1 MNSHAFPGLLVQNLT
16 LKRGDKTVV
25 QDVSL
30 TLPRP
35 ELVGLIGPNGAG
47 KSSLLKALA
56 GLGPRGRDIRWQGRP
71 LAQMTS
77 AERGRTLAFLPQERS
92 VVWPL
97 RCRDVVG
104 LGRMP
109 HQAGGLGF
117 IRPAP
122 SFEDLRIV
130 EETMRRMDVQAFADR
145 PFNRLSGGEQA
156 RVLIARLLAQD
167 PRLILADEP
176 CNGLDP
182 EHQLALMECFR
193 DLVSDGVSVVV
204 SLHDLTLASAWCDR
218 LLLLDKGMLVA
229 DGPPAEVLAPDR
241 MAATYNIRIGH
252 LPNDRRQLVVP
263 IARLC
268 QPEG

>member
-25 QDVSL
+25 ENVSFA
-30 TLPRP
+30 LPRP

-47 KSSLLKALA
+47 KSSLLKAMA
-56 GLGPRGRDIRWQGRP
+56 GLGQRGSDIRWQGRP

-77 AERGRTLAFLPQERS
+77 AERGRTLTFLPQERS

-97 RCRDVVG
+97 RCRDVVA

-122 SFEDLRIV
+122 SFEDLRSV
-130 EETMRRMDVQAFADR
+130 EDAMRRMDVKAFADR

-182 EHQLALMECFR
+182 EHQLALMQCFR
-193 DLVSDGVSVVV
+193 DLVADGVSVVV

-218 LLLLDKGMLVA
+218 LLLLDTGKLVA
-229 DGPPAEVLAPDR
+229 DGSPAAVLTSDR

-252 LPNDRRQLVVP
+252 LQSDHRRLVVP
-263 IARLC
+263 IARL
-268 QPEG
+268 

>member
-25 QDVSL
+25 ENVSF
-30 TLPRP
+30 TLPRA

-47 KSSLLKALA
+47 KSSLLKAMA
-56 GLGPRGRDIRWQGRP
+56 GLGPRGSDILWQGRP

-97 RCRDVVG
+97 RCRDVVA

-122 SFEDLRIV
+122 SFEDLRSV
-130 EETMRRMDVQAFADR
+130 EDAMRRMDVQAFADR
-145 PFNRLSGGEQA
+145 PFDRLSGGEQA

-182 EHQLALMECFR
+182 EHQLALMQCFR
-193 DLVSDGVSVVV
+193 DLVADGVSVVV

-218 LLLLDKGMLVA
+218 LLLLDTGKLVA
-229 DGPPAEVLAPDR
+229 DGSPAAVLTADR

-252 LPNDRRQLVVP
+252 LQSDHRQLVVP
-263 IARLC
+263 IARL
-268 QPEG
+268 